1 MGKEFIIPLASL
13 YIMPG
18 SKYRPTGKSIT
29 HWIIYSF
36 NNMKTHFFI
45 IYPQKKF
52 LNKLIILDI
61 MAALNIARRSKILFR
76 LS

>member
-1 MGKEFIIPLASL
+1 MGKEFIIPLASP
-13 YIMPG
+13 YIIPG
-18 SKYRPTGKSIT
+18 SKYMPTGKSIT

-45 IYPQKKF
+45 IYHQKKI

-61 MAALNIARRSKILFR
+61 MAALNIAIRTKILFI